1 MRKTRDVYRALQ
13 RQLDRLPVPY
23 PETDSGVEIRILK
36 RLFTQEEA
44 RVALWVSAF
53 PEPIGTICRRARGE
67 LSREVL
73 AAALER
79 MARKG
84 VIRKAEG
91 KRGPL
96 YGKSPLVLGMYEA
109 QVDRLTPE
117 LERDVRAYFDERFTG
132 ELLSPR
138 LTQQMRTVP
147 VNESIKLQ
155 YPVAS
160 HDDIRKYVESA
171 EGPFAAIH
179 CVCRQGRDLTG
190 EPCKQTNERRNCLLI
205 GAFASA
211 ALDAG
216 IARELSRDEMLGM
229 LAQADREGLVLQ
241 PQNTQAPLFVCCC
254 CGCCCGVLTSAKKLE
269 RPAESF
275 QTDYVAEVRA
285 EFCGHCGTCQARC
298 QMDAIVAL
306 DRVPRVMEERCIG
319 CGLCV
324 TTCPA
329 DAISLRPREGRK
341 PVPANIQ
348 ALYSRM
354 YQERFGRAGAAV
366 ALARHLLGRRV

>member
-1 MRKTRDVYRALQ
+1 M
-13 RQLDRLPVPY
+13 PY
-23 PETDSGVEIRILK
+23 PETESGVEIRILK
-36 RLFTQEEA
+36 RLFTPEEA
-44 RVALWVSAF
+44 RVALCVSAF
-53 PEPIGTICRRARGE
+53 PEPIGAICRRAKGE
-67 LSREVL
+67 ISREDL
-73 AAALER
+73 AATLER
-79 MARKG
+79 MAQKG
-84 VIRKAEG
+84 VIRKAQD

-109 QVDRLTPE
+109 QVDRLPLE
-117 LERDVRAYFDERFTG
+117 FERDVRAYFDERFTG
-132 ELLSPR
+132 ALLSPR

-190 EPCKQTNERRNCLLI
+190 EPCKQTKERRNCLLI

-211 ALDAG
+211 TLEAG
-216 IARELSRDEMLGM
+216 IARDLSRDEMLGM
-229 LAQADREGLVLQ
+229 LARADREGLVLQ
-241 PQNTQAPLFVCCC
+241 PQNTQSPLFVCCC

-269 RPAESF
+269 RPADSF
-275 QTDYVAEVRA
+275 QTDYAAEVRA
-285 EFCGHCGTCQARC
+285 EFCERCGACETRC
-298 QMDAIVAL
+298 QMDAIVASDAIPKVL
-306 DRVPRVMEERCIG
+306 EERCIG

-324 TTCPA
+324 TACPA
-329 DAISLRPREGRK
+329 GAMTLRRIEGKK
-341 PVPANIQ
+341 PVPADMQ
-348 ALYSRM
+348 ALYSTM

-366 ALARHLLGRRV
+366 ALARHLLGCRV